1 MIGFAGRGVSVR
13 SVEIYEEASM
23 NHLLLLGPKERA
35 AVLAGL
41 LQGDDCCIT
50 LISDENRLAQLGGHG
65 PYSLLVAEVEDE
77 SRLPDLSAAIRRL
90 SIPWLACSGSPAPT
104 LAAAAYRAG
113 ALAVLPF
120 NVPPDLVERTV
131 RSVLSS
137 LRPEA
142 TPALLPSS
150 ISERRRH
157 RYQQGEQI
165 TLADDA
171 VLEVKEGVVAL
182 TALHADGAEVLLGLF
197 GPGQLLPGHPTDGCA
212 IEYTAHTGT
221 EVRTHSWSEALGQPE
236 LAEKL
241 RLRLRQM
248 EAWASMQARPYMEQR
263 VLGILGLLAEPFG
276 RPHPRGLLVDVRL
289 THVQLASAVGG
300 TRATVTRLISQLR
313 RRGLLGVIRSAEG
326 MRFCL
331 PQQASSVLGRVA

>member
-1 MIGFAGRGVSVR
+1 
-13 SVEIYEEASM
+13 M

-35 AVLAGL
+35 AGLAGL
-41 LQGDDCCIT
+41 LHGDDCCIT
-50 LISDENRLAQLGGHG
+50 LISDENRLAQLGGRG
-65 PYSLLVAEVEDE
+65 PYSLLVAEVEEE
-77 SRLPDLSAAIRRL
+77 SQLADLSAVVRRL
-90 SIPWLACSGSPAPT
+90 SIPWLACSGSPAPS
-104 LAAAAYRAG
+104 LPAAAYRAG

-120 NVPPDLVERTV
+120 NMPADLVERTV

-142 TPALLPSS
+142 APVLSPSPVA
-150 ISERRRH
+150 ERRRH
-157 RYQQGEQI
+157 RYQQGELI

-197 GPGQLLPGHPTDGCA
+197 GPGQLLPGHPADDCA
-212 IEYTAHTGT
+212 IELTAHTDT
-221 EVRTHSWSEALGQPE
+221 EVRMHSWAEAVRQPE

-248 EAWASMQARPYMEQR
+248 EAWASMQARPHMEQR

-276 RPHPRGLLVDVRL
+276 RPHPRGLLIDIRL
-289 THVQLASAVGG
+289 THVQLAAAVGG
-300 TRATVTRLISQLR
+300 TRATVTRLLNQLR
-313 RRGLLGVIRSAEG
+313 RRGQLGVVRSAEG

-331 PQQASSVLGRVA
+331 PRQVSPSIGRAA